1 MDIPKLIIGRT
12 KPASKQLTQM
22 EVTGCSK
29 GAKVQIKISDKIH
42 SQTITLTKKKI
53 KCCTMLYLLVAF
65 STVDKSYSPLCHLT
79 YLTSIQMTE

>member
-1 MDIPKLIIGRT
+1 MDIPKLIIGRM
-12 KPASKQLTQM
+12 KPASKQLTQT

-29 GAKVQIKISDKIH
+29 GAKIQIKISDKIH
-42 SQTITLTKKKI
+42 SQTISLTKK